1 MELRLDRIFRT
12 NEYTIGELYVDGAYI
27 SDTLEDPVRPL
38 PEECPNTPK
47 GNDCKC
53 KEKVYGQT
61 AIPAGTYELKLTY
74 SNRFKKILPEILNV
88 PHFLGIRIHAGNT
101 ADDSEGCVLVGTW
114 DDKNGNKLINSRIAF
129 DLLMHLLQSI
139 DEPITITIENN

>member
-1 MELRLDRIFRT
+1 MLVKLNRILRT
-12 NEYTIGELYVDGAYI
+12 NEFTMGELYIDDKYI
-27 SDTLEDPVRPL
+27 CDTLEDRVRPL

-101 ADDSEGCVLVGTW
+101 AADSEGCVLVGTW
-114 DDKNGNKLINSRIAF
+114 DDKNGNRLINSRIAF

>member
-1 MELRLDRIFRT
+1 MQIRLNRILKT
-12 NEYTIGELYVDGAYI
+12 NECTIGELYVNNEHVC
-27 SDTLEDPVRPL
+27 DTLEDRVRQL

-47 GNDCKC
+47 GSDCKC

-88 PHFLGIRIHAGNT
+88 PHFLGIRMHAGNT
-101 ADDSEGCVLVGTW
+101 TADSDGCVLVGTW

>member
-1 MELRLDRIFRT
+1 MQIRLNRILKT
-12 NEYTIGELYVDGAYI
+12 NECTIGELYVNDEHVC
-27 SDTLEDPVRPL
+27 DTLEDRVRPL

-47 GNDCKC
+47 GNNCKC

-88 PHFLGIRIHAGNT
+88 PHFLGIRIHCLNT
-101 ADDSEGCVLVGTW
+101 AAESEGCIGVGTW
-114 DDKNGNKLINSRIAF
+114 DDKNGNRLINSRIAF

>member
-1 MELRLDRIFRT
+1 MLVKLNRILRT
-12 NEYTIGELYVDGAYI
+12 NEFTMGELYIDDKYI
-27 SDTLEDPVRPL
+27 CDTLEDRVRPL

-88 PHFLGIRIHAGNT
+88 PHFLGIRMHAGNT
-101 ADDSEGCVLVGTW
+101 TADSDGCVLVGTW
-114 DDKNGNKLINSRIAF
+114 DDKNGNRLINSRIAF

>member
-1 MELRLDRIFRT
+1 MQIRLNRILKT
-12 NEYTIGELYVDGAYI
+12 DECTIGELYVNDEHVC
-27 SDTLEDPVRPL
+27 DTLEDRVRPL

-47 GNDCKC
+47 GSDCKC

-101 ADDSEGCVLVGTW
+101 ASDSEGCILVGTW
-114 DDKNGNKLINSRIAF
+114 DDKNGNRLINSRIAF